1 MTETAVGSKKIAIFY
16 RKSEKTAFPTP
27 WKDKITQFLRFQ
39 PLGKTKMPRKPPVV
53 GRRNEKYS
61 KNCSLSADE
70 TENHPQNCVSGHPD
84 GRKLAKTAFRGTPTS
99 RNWRKLRF
107 GAPRRAEISKNS
119 LSGHPGGR
127 KLRKTTFRGTPTG
140 KNCSDT
146 GVNHRLAP
154 SVARFFPRIK
164 KNSLGKR
171 HLGYRFSENYIN
183 FVLHLSLR
191 LRLLRG
197 SSSKAATEFRQNA
210 FLQR

>member
-1 MTETAVGSKKIAIFY
+1 MQKNVRRRPTKRKIQQKLLIVG
-16 RKSEKTAFPTP
+16 
-27 WKDKITQFLRFQ
+27 Q
-39 PLGKTKMPRKPPVV
+39 
-53 GRRNEKYS
+53 RNEKS
-61 KNCSLSADE
+61 SPKLCFGAPRRVEIS
-70 TENHPQNCVSGHPD
+70 ENSVSGHPD
-84 GRKLAKTAFRGTPTS
+84 EQKLGKTAFRGTPTS
-99 RNWRKLRF
+99 
-107 GAPRRAEISKNS
+107 G
-119 LSGHPGGR
+119 
-127 KLRKTTFRGTPTG
+127 
-140 KNCSDT
+140 NCSDT

>member
-1 MTETAVGSKKIAIFY
+1 MKNTA
-16 RKSEKTAFPTP
+16 KTAHCRPT
-27 WKDKITQFLRFQ
+27 KHRIAQFSLI
-39 PLGKTKMPRKPPVV
+39 V
-53 GRRNEKYS
+53 GRRNGKS
-61 KNCSLSADE
+61 SPKQRFVPLRRA
-70 TENHPQNCVSGHPD
+70 ENSENCVSGHPD
-84 GRKLAKTAFRGTPTS
+84 GRKLGKTAFRGTPTS
-99 RNWRKLRF
+99 RNWRKQRF
-107 GAPRRAEISKNS
+107 GAPRRAEIGKNRF
-119 LSGHPGGR
+119 SGHPDEQ
-127 KLRKTTFRGTPTG
+127 KLAKTAFRGTPTS

>member
-1 MTETAVGSKKIAIFY
+1 MEIGKNRASNPLESQKHPF
-16 RKSEKTAFPTP
+16 SAFPTP
-27 WKDKITQFLRFQ
+27 WKIKITHFLRFQ
-39 PLGKTKMPRKPPVV
+39 PLGKTK
-53 GRRNEKYS
+53 
-61 KNCSLSADE
+61 SLNFCFSNPLERQKCPENRPSSADE
-70 TENHPQNCVSGHPD
+70 TQKTMKMDCRRPTKHRIAQFSLIVGQRNEKSSP
-84 GRKLAKTAFRGTPTS
+84 KLP
-99 RNWRKLRF
+99 F
-107 GAPRRAEISKNS
+107 GAPRRA
-119 LSGHPGGR
+119 
-127 KLRKTTFRGTPTG
+127 